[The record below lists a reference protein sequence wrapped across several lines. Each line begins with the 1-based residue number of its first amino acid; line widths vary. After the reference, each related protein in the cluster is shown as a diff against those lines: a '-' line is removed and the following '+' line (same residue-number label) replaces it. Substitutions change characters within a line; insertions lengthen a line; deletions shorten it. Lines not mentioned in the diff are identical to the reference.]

1 MAYVYRHIRLDKNEP
16 FYIGIG
22 NDQEYKRAHDKYACR
37 RSKFWKKIADKTE
50 YIVEILFDDIDFE
63 FAKQKEI
70 EFIKLYGRK
79 NLGTGPLCNLTDGGD
94 GLANIVFTEQHRQRL
109 SAANKGTV
117 LSVERRKQM
126 SEHRKNNPIVYTEE
140 LRRKLSE
147 SHKGIKPAAHLVQL
161 LKERTGEKNPMYG
174 RRNYNFMGEVSAYKD
189 GVQVGVYDGIHKAA
203 AALNV
208 TATKI
213 SACLNG
219 RRKTTGGYTFKR
231 LNPPNGVALITLDE
245 QGNVDVQNK
254 RIKNGRIM

>member
-22 NDQEYKRAHDKYACR
+22 NDKDYKRAHEKYACR

-94 GLANIVFTEQHRQRL
+94 GLANIVFTEQHRKRL
-109 SAANKGTV
+109 SESLKGKTHSIERRQKNREAKLKNPIFFTEEIRRKISEANKG
-117 LSVERRKQM
+117 K
-126 SEHRKNNPIVYTEE
+126 
-140 LRRKLSE
+140 KLSHE
-147 SHKGIKPAAHLVQL
+147 HIELMKQRI
-161 LKERTGEKNPMYG
+161 GEKNPMYG
-174 RRNYNFMGEVSAYKD
+174 RRNYNYMGEVAAYKD

-203 AALNV
+203 AALKV

-245 QGNVDVQNK
+245 EGNVDVQNK